1 MDIIDILYLFYR
13 CLIIKYSI
21 VWITQVKYTFRQL
34 EIFIRIAET
43 GSVSRAAEAL
53 ALSQSATS
61 TALGELEK
69 QFDCKLFDRTGK
81 RLHLNEMGRLL
92 LPKALALLDRGN
104 EIQHF
109 LEDKQLVGR
118 TNVGAAM
125 TIGNY
130 LVTMFIGIF
139 MRQYPGSEFKLKVQ
153 NTQDIVEQIASF
165 QLDLGFI
172 EGHCQHP
179 DILVEH
185 WIDDELTVFCAPDH
199 PLATQKTVSIKRLM
213 QQDWIMREPESNTRQ
228 TLERA
233 LPGAVPVPRLELGQT
248 EGIKRAVESGL
259 GISCISKLALRDAF
273 RRGSLVPIKT
283 PALNLTRTFSIIRHQ
298 NKSMTPG
305 MKAFLDLCHTMTAD
319 TKSSNDIDLPFV
331 P

>member
-1 MDIIDILYLFYR
+1 M
-13 CLIIKYSI
+13 
-21 VWITQVKYTFRQL
+21 KYTFRQL
-34 EIFIRIAET
+34 EIFTRIAEA
-43 GSVSRAAEAL
+43 GSVSRAAEEL
-53 ALSQSATS
+53 SLSQSATS

-69 QFDCKLFDRTGK
+69 QFDCRLFDRAGK

-92 LPKALALLDRGN
+92 LPKALALLDRGS
-104 EIQHF
+104 EIQGL
-109 LEDKQLVGR
+109 LEDKQLAGR
-118 TNVGAAM
+118 IDVGAAM

-130 LVTMFIGIF
+130 LVTMFIGMF
-139 MRQYPGSEFKLKVQ
+139 MKQYPGSEFKLKVQ
-153 NTQDIVEQIASF
+153 NTHDIVEQIAGF

-172 EGHCQHP
+172 EGQCQHP

-199 PLATQKTVSIKRLM
+199 PLATKPTASVKVLM
-213 QQDWIMREPESNTRQ
+213 QQDWIVREPESNTRQ

-259 GISCISKLALRDAF
+259 GIACISKLALRDAF
-273 RRGSLVPIKT
+273 RRGSLVPVKT
-283 PALNLTRTFSIIRHQ
+283 PALNLTRTFSIIRHK

-305 MKAFLDLCHTMTAD
+305 MKAFLDLCHKMTAD